1 MRRTARP
8 LALSL
13 TLLAG
18 PAGSAGL
25 PAVPGPLPHPATAPA
40 TGLPP
45 GVHPLAPKLARRM
58 DKLVQAAE
66 RARGLKLKHPVPY
79 GALDEKGLKA
89 KVAETLAEDLPP
101 EQMRALEVSL
111 RAFGLLPE
119 GESAGKV
126 YRDLLG
132 QQVAA
137 FYDPEKKYLAMV
149 ERQGKSGGEAELD
162 KTFGADLAR
171 RAQEGIV
178 VHELTHAID
187 DQSFD
192 LGRMAKS
199 DPLSDGAAAFLGLVE
214 GDATLTMFD
223 FVLGKRVAEVP
234 GFGLSVSE
242 MMKDPGQLAAMSPD
256 LPGSAGLADAPV
268 WFRDTLLFSYLQG
281 FAFCLHLER
290 RGGSKL
296 LDYAFAK
303 DPPRSTE
310 QILHPEKWL
319 DRRDDP
325 IELAWPDLTA
335 ALPGWKKAAEGQM
348 GEEGMLILLRQ
359 AEKRPEVAVA
369 SATPAAPAPPA
380 PPAPP
385 AALVTPAA
393 AAAGWGG
400 DRFAVYE
407 KAGQRLLLWL
417 TEWDGESDA
426 AEFQTAAARLGED
439 WQVVRSAPTRVVL
452 SRGPKGALAP
462 EPLAAA
468 EAALAAVQAVR
479 PANKNIDLKELGI
492 APTAPIA
499 PGAASAN

>member
-1 MRRTARP
+1 
-8 LALSL
+8 
-13 TLLAG
+13 
-18 PAGSAGL
+18 
-25 PAVPGPLPHPATAPA
+25 
-40 TGLPP
+40 
-45 GVHPLAPKLARRM
+45 M

-89 KVAETLAEDLPP
+89 KVAETLAADLPP

-126 YRDLLG
+126 YGDLLG

-149 ERQGKSGGEAELD
+149 ERQGGSGGEAELD
-162 KTFGADLAR
+162 RTFGADLAR

-234 GFGLSVSE
+234 GFGLGVGT

-281 FAFCLHLER
+281 FAFCLQLER

-359 AEKRPEVAVA
+359 AEKGPAVAVA
-369 SATPAAPAPPA
+369 AAAPATP
-380 PPAPP
+380 
-385 AALVTPAA
+385 VTSAA

-407 KAGQRLLLWL
+407 KEGQRLLLWL

-426 AEFQTAAARLGED
+426 AEFQNAAARLGED
-439 WQVVRSAPTRVVL
+439 WRVVRSAPTRVVL
-452 SRGPKGALAP
+452 SRSPKGALAP
-462 EPLAAA
+462 EPRVAT
-468 EAALAAVQAVR
+468 ESALAAVQAVR
-479 PANKNIDLKELGI
+479 PANKNIDLGALGI
-492 APTAPIA
+492 APAASIA
-499 PGAASAN
+499 PGAVSAASAASAN